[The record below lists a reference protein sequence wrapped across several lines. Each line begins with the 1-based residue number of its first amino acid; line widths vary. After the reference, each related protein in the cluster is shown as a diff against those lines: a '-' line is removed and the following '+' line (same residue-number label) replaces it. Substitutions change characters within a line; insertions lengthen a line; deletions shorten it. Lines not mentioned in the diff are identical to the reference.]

1 MHYLTPL
8 LEDSYRPLS
17 VETGKRYAEFFR
29 ANRYVI
35 LPNFFS
41 DWGFSIVRG
50 EGQRLAGLASRRDVF
65 MDESH
70 SWRHM
75 ATIGSLK
82 LQQLSSIVPDM
93 YRCND
98 LFEFLSGVAGEPVD
112 CVPDKN
118 EQYVLNCLQQGGDYH
133 GGHVDS
139 YSFAFNVI
147 IDTPPPGSGG
157 VVKILESLDSDPFDE
172 NSIQIPLRANDAY
185 FLRTDIAVHMVTQ
198 VAGES
203 RRIALNFAYKAGRDD
218 AQESYS
224 SAQLYA

>member
-1 MHYLTPL
+1 M
-8 LEDSYRPLS
+8 LEEAYRPLS
-17 VETGKRYAEFFR
+17 VETGTRYAEFFR

-41 DWGFSIVRG
+41 DWGFSILRG
-50 EGQRLAGLASRRDVF
+50 EGQRLAAQASRRDVF

-93 YRCND
+93 YSCHD
-98 LFEFLSGVAGEPVD
+98 LFAFLAGVAGEPVD

-157 VVKILESLDSDPFDE
+157 VVKILESLDGDPFGE
-172 NSIQIPLRANDAY
+172 KSMEIPLRANDAY

-198 VAGES
+198 IEDQS
-203 RRIALNFAYKAGRDD
+203 RRIALNFAYKSGRDK

-224 SAQLYA
+224 SSLLYA